1 MMKVYKSKEKPQI
14 YSRLVK
20 AFGINWN
27 KGVIIAY
34 GDTIHCKWKLTQVK
48 IVHEKTHL
56 KQQSVIGVKEWW
68 NKYIE
73 DPQFRLL
80 QEIEAYTN
88 EIEWIKNN
96 IYNMN
101 ERKALVDKIVLD
113 LSSAM
118 YGSIVTQEEAYRLLQ
133 TQNESKEHR
142 K

>member
-1 MMKVYKSKEKPQI
+1 MRVYKSKEKPPI
-14 YSRLVK
+14 YERLVK

-27 KGVIIAY
+27 RGVIIAY
-34 GDTIHCKWKLTQVK
+34 GDTIYCKRKLTQAK

-56 KQQSVIGVKEWW
+56 KQQAGMGVEAWW
-68 NKYIE
+68 DKYIE

-88 EIEWIKNN
+88 EIEWIKDN
-96 IYNMN
+96 IYNMH

-113 LSSAM
+113 LSSSM
-118 YGSIVTQEEAYRLLQ
+118 YGSIVTQEEAYNLLQ
-133 TQNESKEHR
+133 TQDESKANG